1 MIENAL
7 FEEDQQQIN
16 KARKIYENIQNEV
29 APDYLK
35 SLIAFINFEKRQN
48 NVEKVKELYYR
59 AYSNSLNNNEIE
71 TVAYVVIQYA
81 RFLAF
86 KCQDANRA
94 VEVLNNAITK
104 TKGSKSLYLSYINFL
119 KHMGS

>member
-94 VEVLNNAITK
+94 VEVLNNALAK